1 MPSIT
6 SYPVYLGN
14 FTDLFMPWDDEVS
27 NPQTKEILKLFLKH
41 IDKTLC
47 DSFVHANIG
56 PKDSKITRLILNLTK
71 EMQLAIPNITL
82 LYDDDITPHD
92 LAIASIDTML
102 YTSKP
107 SFANHKMYSKE
118 HKNNPYGIAS
128 CYNALNIGGGGY
140 TLPRLRLYEISTE
153 AKSIDDFMDNVLPKY
168 VKLILENIDQRI

>member
-1 MPSIT
+1 MKKGCKFLELEPAKTLLEACNNLLIFYKHLPSIT

-128 CYNALNIGGGGY
+128 CYNALNIGGCRRWY
-140 TLPRLRLYEISTE
+140 
-153 AKSIDDFMDNVLPKY
+153 
-168 VKLILENIDQRI
+168 QR

>member
-107 SFANHKMYSKE
+107 SLQIIKC
-118 HKNNPYGIAS
+118 IV
-128 CYNALNIGGGGY
+128 
-140 TLPRLRLYEISTE
+140 R
-153 AKSIDDFMDNVLPKY
+153 SIKIILMELHHVIMH
-168 VKLILENIDQRI
+168 LILVVAVIPFLD